1 MSTTSDAHPAMDMLA
16 VRLHG
21 ARDMRPARVRLPGP
35 PGRGEA
41 LIAVRAVG
49 VCGSDLHTYQ
59 DGRIGD
65 TTVERPAILG
75 HEFAGRVLAVGEEAV
90 SGLDEPLRVGQRV
103 AVDPEVPCRHCEM
116 CERGDPNLCPN
127 HSFYGLYPTDGAL
140 QERMI
145 VDARSC
151 FPVPD
156 AMSDAAAV
164 MLEPLGVAIHAL
176 DLGRLR
182 VADSVAVLGCGPIG
196 LLILRLAVLAGARPV
211 YAFDRFPWRVEMAR
225 ALGATEAW
233 VVPTTDGVAKVAEVT
248 GGRGVD
254 VAFEAAWADASVQ
267 QAADMARNGG
277 RVVLVGIPGDDEL
290 RLQHSTARR
299 KGLTIRLSR
308 RMKHTYPRAL
318 RLAGKGGRQVDLD
331 ALVSHRFPLERTP
344 EAFALNAAYAEG
356 VHKILVEVEEGTGAS
371 AQDAASRGEGAT

>member
-1 MSTTSDAHPAMDMLA
+1 MTTQVGKAGPRGAGTADMLA

-21 ARDMRPARVRLPGP
+21 ARDVRAERLHRPGA

-41 LIAVRAVG
+41 LLAVRAVG
-49 VCGSDLHTYQ
+49 VCGSDLHTYE

-65 TTVERPAILG
+65 TVVGQPAILG
-75 HEFAGRVLAVGEEAV
+75 HEFAGEVVAVGEGAV
-90 SGLDEPLRVGQRV
+90 DGFDEPLHVGQRV

-127 HSFYGLYPTDGAL
+127 HSFYGLFPTDGAL
-140 QERMI
+140 REQML

-164 MLEPLGVAIHAL
+164 LLEPLGVALHAL
-176 DLGRLR
+176 DLGHVR

-211 YAFDRFPWRVEMAR
+211 YAFDRFPWRAEMAR
-225 ALGATEAW
+225 AWGATEAW
-233 VVPTTDGVAKVAEVT
+233 VVPSTDGVAKVAEVT
-248 GGRGVD
+248 DGRGVD
-254 VAFEAAWADASVQ
+254 VAFEAAWADDSVQ
-267 QAADMARNGG
+267 QAADMARSGG
-277 RVVLVGIPGDDEL
+277 RLVLVGIPGHDEL

-299 KGLTIRLSR
+299 KGLSMMMAR
-308 RMKHTYPRAL
+308 RMKLTYPRAL
-318 RLAGKGGRQVDLD
+318 KLAGAGGRQVDLD
-331 ALVSHRFPLERTP
+331 ALVSHRFPLERAA
-344 EAFALNAAYAEG
+344 EAFALNASYAQG
-356 VHKILVEVEEGTGAS
+356 VHKVLVEVG
-371 AQDAASRGEGAT
+371 

>member
-1 MSTTSDAHPAMDMLA
+1 MNTTTRAPEVGADMLS
-16 VRLHG
+16 VHLHG
-21 ARDMRPARVRLPGP
+21 ARDLRTTRVGGPGA
-35 PGRGEA
+35 PGAGEVLLA
-41 LIAVRAVG
+41 IRAVG

-75 HEFAGRVLAVGEEAV
+75 HEFAGMVMAVGEGAV
-90 SGLDEPLRVGQRV
+90 GGHDGPLRPGQRV

-164 MLEPLGVAIHAL
+164 MLEPLGVAIHAC
-176 DLGRLR
+176 DLGKLR

-225 ALGATEAW
+225 AWGATDAW
-233 VVPTTDGVAKVAEVT
+233 VVPGTDAVAKVAEVT
-248 GGRGVD
+248 EGRGVD

-267 QAADMARNGG
+267 QASDMARNGG

-290 RLQHSTARR
+290 RLRHSTARR

-331 ALVSHRFPLERTP
+331 ALISHRFPLEQAAD
-344 EAFALNAAYAEG
+344 AFALNAAYEQG
-356 VHKILVEVEEGTGAS
+356 VHKVLIEVG
-371 AQDAASRGEGAT
+371 R